1 MKFFTLT
8 TIVLLFSSAS
18 LFSQMTAKGASA
30 PSENISVVSL
40 DNADWSFYAD
50 EDNRTFYVDFEKIN
64 VNLSDVIIKN
74 QSGEIVFKDDVMGL
88 PVNAIYELNFEEYGL
103 GDYIVELRSFTKI
116 IRKGISIK

>member
-1 MKFFTLT
+1 MKFLTL
-8 TIVLLFSSAS
+8 TIVLLFTSLS
-18 LFSQMTAKGASA
+18 LFSQMTTKGASS
-30 PSENISVVSL
+30 PESENISVVSL

-74 QSGEIVFKDDVMGL
+74 DNGEIVFKDDVMEL
-88 PVNAIYELNFEEYGL
+88 PVNAIYELNFEEYGV
-103 GDYIVELRSFTKI
+103 GDYTVELRSFTKV